1 MSIKELK
8 NNSEINETL
17 LLLDKQLKPF
27 RNKNGSYLEVEL
39 RDSTGKVRGRLWD
52 SGEEVYDYLHEGEP
66 VEVTGRVQEFMG
78 ELQVI
83 INSIKKSDS
92 VWQPEDFLPC
102 LENYQE
108 VKEEFLG
115 KLEEIKYRASFAA
128 EEVKILIEHL
138 FGESFLEKFCNG
150 AGAVKYHHPYRG
162 GLMHHTLNVIKNAE
176 ALAKNYPE
184 ADLVLTLVGA
194 LVHDIGKIEEYN
206 LSSGSI
212 ELSVDGILLGH
223 IVIGNQILR
232 EKIRQIREKGMFFPQ
247 ELEKLILHIITSHH
261 AEGQWGSPRQ
271 PAILE
276 ALLVH
281 QADFVDAEAFK
292 FQEFTNGEEGSYSWS
307 SLLKRNVYFKKNN
320 WDLPF

>member
-1 MSIKELK
+1 
-8 NNSEINETL
+8 
-17 LLLDKQLKPF
+17 
-27 RNKNGSYLEVEL
+27 
-39 RDSTGKVRGRLWD
+39 
-52 SGEEVYDYLHEGEP
+52 
-66 VEVTGRVQEFMG
+66 
-78 ELQVI
+78 
-83 INSIKKSDS
+83 
-92 VWQPEDFLPC
+92 
-102 LENYQE
+102 
-108 VKEEFLG
+108 
-115 KLEEIKYRASFAA
+115 
-128 EEVKILIEHL
+128 
-138 FGESFLEKFCNG
+138 
-150 AGAVKYHHPYRG
+150 
-162 GLMHHTLNVIKNAE
+162 
-176 ALAKNYPE
+176 
-184 ADLVLTLVGA
+184 VGA